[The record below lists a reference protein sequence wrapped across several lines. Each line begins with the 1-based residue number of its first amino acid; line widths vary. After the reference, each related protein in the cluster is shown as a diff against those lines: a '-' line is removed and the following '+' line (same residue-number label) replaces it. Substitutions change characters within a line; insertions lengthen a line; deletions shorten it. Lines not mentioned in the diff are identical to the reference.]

1 MSKKHERL
9 SSHAITGFVLVII
22 GGLFLLDSLDI
33 FNFGNFIGEW
43 WPVILII
50 IGLAKFR
57 NERQPGGGILI
68 LIGIVFL
75 SATLDIIN
83 WDAIWRF
90 WPVILI
96 LVGLQIVFRS
106 RNKDLFPRRTGRSVN
121 ENYFRFN
128 GIFGGGEHQVTSDK
142 LTGGEALVIFGGID
156 LDLCGSSPADS
167 GCKINLTA
175 IFGGIDVTVPSDWQI
190 VTSGIPLFGA
200 ITNKSG
206 SGAEPDKKTIYIHG
220 TVLFGGIEIKN

>member
-1 MSKKHERL
+1 MSKKHEHL
-9 SSHAITGFVLVII
+9 SSHAVTGFILLAI
-22 GGLFLLDSLDI
+22 GCLFLLDSLDI

-57 NERQPGGGILI
+57 GDRQPGGGILI
-68 LIGIVFL
+68 LVGIVFL
-75 SATLDIIN
+75 SATLNIIN

-96 LVGLQIVFRS
+96 LVGLQIVLRS
-106 RNKDLFPRRTGRSVN
+106 RNKELFPRRARQPVS
-121 ENYFRFN
+121 ENYFSFN
-128 GIFGGGEHQVTSDK
+128 GIFGGGDHQVTSGN
-142 LTGGEALVIFGGID
+142 LTGGEALVVFGGID
-156 LDLCGSSPADS
+156 LDLTGSSPADS
-167 GCKINLTA
+167 GCKINMTA
-175 IFGGIDVTVPSDWQI
+175 LFGGIDVTVPSDWQV
-190 VTSGIPLFGA
+190 VTSGTPLFGA

-206 SGAEPDKKTIYIHG
+206 GSAEPDNKTVHIHG